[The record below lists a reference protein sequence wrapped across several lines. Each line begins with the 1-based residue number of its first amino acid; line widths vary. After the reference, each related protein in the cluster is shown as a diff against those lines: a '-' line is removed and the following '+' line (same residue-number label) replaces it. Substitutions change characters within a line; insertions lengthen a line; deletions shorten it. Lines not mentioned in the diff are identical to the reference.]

1 MSGIEFSAI
10 ELLAKL
16 VAFDTTSHKTNIPLI
31 TFVKDYLASHGVESH
46 LVPTPDGLK
55 ASLYA
60 SFGAD
65 NAAIGQAGGVGLS
78 GHTDVVPVTG
88 QTWQSDPFELTRR
101 GDKLYGRG
109 TCDMK
114 GFLACVLAMV
124 PQFRARQLKTPLH
137 ILFSYDEEVGCTG
150 VRPMIELLGQ
160 KLIQPRLI
168 IVGEP
173 TSMGVVEAHKGAT
186 RFAID
191 ITGRAAHSSMAHL
204 GANAV
209 MAAGRMIAYL
219 STLEAGLRE
228 TGDELIHTDV
238 VPVTGQTWQS
248 DPFELTRRGD
258 KLYGRGTCDMKG
270 FLACVLAMVPQFRAR
285 QLKTPLH
292 ILFSYDEEVGCTG
305 VRPMIELLGQKLI
318 QPRLI
323 IVGEPTSMGVVE
335 AHKGATRFAIDITGR
350 AAHSS
355 MAHLGANAVM
365 AAGRMIA
372 YLSTLEAGLRET
384 GDERFSPPYAS
395 LQVNVISGGFAQN
408 VIPANCSF
416 SVDIRS
422 LPGVSVS
429 YLHEQIETYAKAE
442 ILPDLR
448 AVAPEAAVNVTLSN
462 EIPAFQA
469 GEGSPAT
476 SLALQLAGQNE
487 TFAVSYGTE
496 AGLFQRGGSS
506 TVICGPGD
514 IAQAHTANEF
524 VDVEQL
530 EKCSAFLSRL
540 ADWCEAE

>member
-78 GHTDVVPVTG
+78 G
-88 QTWQSDPFELTRR
+88 
-101 GDKLYGRG
+101 
-109 TCDMK
+109 
-114 GFLACVLAMV
+114 
-124 PQFRARQLKTPLH
+124 
-137 ILFSYDEEVGCTG
+137 
-150 VRPMIELLGQ
+150 
-160 KLIQPRLI
+160 
-168 IVGEP
+168 
-173 TSMGVVEAHKGAT
+173 
-186 RFAID
+186 
-191 ITGRAAHSSMAHL
+191 
-204 GANAV
+204 
-209 MAAGRMIAYL
+209 
-219 STLEAGLRE
+219 
-228 TGDELIHTDV
+228 HTDV